1 MENRYERNFNWI
13 PVIELAVL
21 AFTSLGTTI
30 GLFIHSDNNMRKME
44 EKIYNSLTASEA
56 RTERILE
63 GMRQDILTYH
73 RENSEMMRDFH
84 GRLCAIEERN
94 KRQ

>member
-1 MENRYERNFNWI
+1 MEERNFNWI

-30 GLFIHSDNNMRKME
+30 GLYIHSDNKF
-44 EKIYNSLTASEA
+44 EKSLEQASL
-56 RTERILE
+56 RTERLLD

-94 KRQ
+94 KK